1 MIRRLFLLTI
11 AGALAAAAATDAQQQ
26 VFDLFTKIAAGLSD
40 DDPAIFVEAIDPNM
54 PRFRDLRAELTALAG
69 EANLTNSIE
78 VMSDTGDDTHRD
90 EEVDWLLEIVSKSD
104 SHTVE
109 RRHKALKFRLER
121 KGKKWK
127 IVGLDPLDFFV
138 PPTA

>member
-1 MIRRLFLLTI
+1 MKRRLFLLTI
-11 AGALAAAAATDAQQQ
+11 AGAAAAAAATDAQQQ

-40 DDPAIFVEAIDPNM
+40 DDPAIFVEAIDPDM
-54 PRFRDLRAELTALAG
+54 PRAELTALAG

-78 VMSDTGDDTHRD
+78 IMSDTGDDTHRD
-90 EEVDWLLEIVSKSD
+90 EEVDWLLEIVTKSD

-109 RRHKALKFRLER
+109 RRHKAVKFRLER

-127 IVGLDPLDFFV
+127 IVGIDPLDFFA
-138 PPTA
+138 PPKA